1 MTSTPVTRTA
11 AGNFVVPPL
20 ASILNDYE
28 EAKAYIAG
36 LTQSPSTAEPEFAE
50 WNGEWDGDED
60 APHPETEAIDLRTDI
75 PPVPFPG
82 WSRELA
88 TESIPHEGDV
98 LAEHG
103 DAEVCDAE
111 QGDAE
116 LEVVSHRRRRWLPRL
131 RRPRSAESS

>member
-50 WNGEWDGDED
+50 WNGEWDGDGDAD

-88 TESIPHEGDV
+88 TESIPHEADV
-98 LAEHG
+98 LAARG
-103 DAEVCDAE
+103 DAE

-116 LEVVSHRRRRWLPRL
+116 LGVASHRRRRWLPRL